1 VLKLFLFKGELT
13 QGITMLTEKQ
23 VYAQF
28 NQLSEEAKQ
37 EIINYLQ
44 FLLHQQTPESPP
56 KLRKRVFGSASGK
69 YQLTADFDAPLED
82 FKEYMP

>member
-1 VLKLFLFKGELT
+1 M
-13 QGITMLTEKQ
+13 TMLTEEQ
-23 VYAQF
+23 IYTQF

-37 EIINYLQ
+37 EIVNYLQ
-44 FLLHQQTPESPP
+44 FLIHQQTPKSPP

-82 FKEYMP
+82 FKEYML